1 MSGLLKEQVEQ
12 KLKLI
17 YDTYVINY
25 INAFI
30 KDTYLNIS
38 LNQQN
43 RSQLFEEDSKEEPI
57 SQEDLFLFFLT
68 FGALTSTAFQA
79 LILSS

>member
-1 MSGLLKEQVEQ
+1 LSGLLKEQVEQ